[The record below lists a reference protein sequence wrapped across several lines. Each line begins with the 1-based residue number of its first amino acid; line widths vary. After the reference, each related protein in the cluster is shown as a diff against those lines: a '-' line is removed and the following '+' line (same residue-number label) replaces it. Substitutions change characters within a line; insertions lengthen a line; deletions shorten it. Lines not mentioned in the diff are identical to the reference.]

1 MFDSPFPMFPL
12 IFVLRPTIIN
22 LWPLKLQQKVV
33 GVIWIGIIALQETD
47 WLKEWLLSWHRGC
60 TFLWRLLL
68 TNEYWRIEYLENSWS
83 NVLIFPLFCS
93 NVNRMLKHIHRNKE
107 DKLRTFCIKPRMSAV
122 SLLHLG
128 FQWKLVY
135 AGEPDKEE
143 SKCQL
148 LLELNPFWSYSFLV
162 NFTTDSKTL
171 LLFKEALWICGF
183 SPYCSTNFQCPV

>member
-1 MFDSPFPMFPL
+1 
-12 IFVLRPTIIN
+12 
-22 LWPLKLQQKVV
+22 
-33 GVIWIGIIALQETD
+33 
-47 WLKEWLLSWHRGC
+47 
-60 TFLWRLLL
+60 
-68 TNEYWRIEYLENSWS
+68 
-83 NVLIFPLFCS
+83 
-93 NVNRMLKHIHRNKE
+93 MLKHIHKNKE

-148 LLELNPFWSYSFLV
+148 WLELNPLLSYSFLV

-171 LLFKEALWICGF
+171 FVQRSSLNLW
-183 SPYCSTNFQCPV
+183 V